1 MGLGKVPLPSPQ
13 SPCVDHSPWLYALGY
28 FPSPALGTAS
38 LYNGCV
44 CVCVCV
50 CVRERERERQTDRQ
64 TDRQREREKERKR
77 EGEREREAERKT
89 QTQAQKQKRHREN
102 TKMHAYHLL
111 WFEQEWPHR
120 RGCLITWTP
129 FGGDVW
135 VVLGGVALM
144 EYVHY

>member
-1 MGLGKVPLPSPQ
+1 MGLGKLPLPSPQ

-64 TDRQREREKERKR
+64 TDSDFHKYLAVWYN
-77 EGEREREAERKT
+77 GGSGAHLCW
-89 QTQAQKQKRHREN
+89 AQVD
-102 TKMHAYHLL
+102 
-111 WFEQEWPHR
+111 P
-120 RGCLITWTP
+120 
-129 FGGDVW
+129 
-135 VVLGGVALM
+135 
-144 EYVHY
+144 